1 MRRVTYLIIFFGILS
16 IINMGLI
23 IQETTLLDR
32 FKSDIK
38 ILSIKYDVYG
48 PFEDFLVTR
57 YTIVNYNGLLN
68 SRVINSTLWG
78 FYVIFPRSNLALGY
92 DDVKSNILKVLDEYS
107 FQDYI
112 KDKSYTIYLYNRTN
126 VGYERN
132 MSFRTAVSLFLNY
145 QYEYK
150 LAYTIKPLFT
160 DSPYSYFTY

>member
-68 SRVINSTLWG
+68 
-78 FYVIFPRSNLALGY
+78 
-92 DDVKSNILKVLDEYS
+92 
-107 FQDYI
+107 
-112 KDKSYTIYLYNRTN
+112 
-126 VGYERN
+126 
-132 MSFRTAVSLFLNY
+132 
-145 QYEYK
+145 
-150 LAYTIKPLFT
+150 
-160 DSPYSYFTY
+160 